1 MLFLLSSSV
10 ALHGLNGINNPSPD
24 LISTSLKMVIAL
36 VVILAGLLL
45 IGHLTKRIAQ
55 KGAGKSKDQLIK
67 VLAHEYIG
75 MKKCIS
81 LVEVPGCI
89 LVVGISNEHLC
100 LLTKIENE
108 KILEMVKGQEVDNPG
123 TSFLTQLRALSSGRE
138 KQDIMKGALRA
149 ISRLGLNLNR
159 LQKVRRSAS
168 PETMPLV
175 YNSKI

>member
-1 MLFLLSSSV
+1 
-10 ALHGLNGINNPSPD
+10 
-24 LISTSLKMVIAL
+24 MVIAL

-45 IGHLTKRIAQ
+45 ILHLTKRIAQ
-55 KGAGKSKDQLIK
+55 KGARKSKDPLIK

-89 LVVGISNEHLC
+89 LVVGISNEGLC

-123 TSFLTQLRALSSGRE
+123 TSFLTQLRALSSDRG
-138 KQDIMKGALRA
+138 KQDMMKGALRA
-149 ISRLGLNLNR
+149 ISRLSVKLHH
-159 LQKVRRSAS
+159 LQNPRISGS
-168 PETMPLV
+168 PETMPLI
-175 YNSKI
+175 YNSKE